1 MSTEKVETYHDA
13 PSEDTLD
20 LKFEKRT
27 IRKVDWRLAPI
38 LGALYTIC
46 LVDRSNISVARISGL
61 DEDVGLAK
69 GERASIACLVL
80 VFFIGYIVV
89 EIPSNIAIRRVGPAI
104 WISIIT
110 FCWGVVSIGLAF
122 SQSWISVAV
131 CRAILG
137 ALEGGF
143 FPGCVY
149 LISSWYKRSEVQK
162 RLAGFYLMATL
173 LSSFGNILAYGI
185 IQIGNHTTWKGW
197 RWIYIVEGAITC
209 GAGLIVYPLIVDF
222 PDSKRNKFLDEREK
236 KVILHRLERD
246 QGGKRANEGKVNL
259 LLIWKICKDWKIW
272 SFAFMYFSAAVG
284 SYAWNLFLPIIIRNG
299 FGFSQELAFVLTTPP
314 QVLSVIVVF
323 GLSWWADRLSLRG
336 PFAMGVIVIG
346 IAGLGM
352 VGFAEN
358 QTVRYIGTFLGT
370 IGSNG
375 LTSTI
380 LSWLQNNVVG
390 DARRSVSSAI
400 LVSASGISGIY
411 SSLTFR
417 QQDAPNYVPGIIA
430 VIVPFA
436 VSLVLAIMTS
446 LLLRRQNRLA
456 DRGRKVLVADIP
468 DFRYTL

>member
-69 GERASIACLVL
+69 GERASIAC
-80 VFFIGYIVV
+80 
-89 EIPSNIAIRRVGPAI
+89 
-104 WISIIT
+104 
-110 FCWGVVSIGLAF
+110 
-122 SQSWISVAV
+122 
-131 CRAILG
+131 